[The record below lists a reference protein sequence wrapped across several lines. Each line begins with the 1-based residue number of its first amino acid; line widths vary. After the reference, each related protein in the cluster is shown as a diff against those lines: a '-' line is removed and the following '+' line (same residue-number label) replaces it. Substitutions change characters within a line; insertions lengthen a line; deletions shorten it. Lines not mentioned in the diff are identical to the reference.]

1 MRVFI
6 SHSSK
11 DSKLAEEIC
20 TKLEQKGCSCF
31 LASRDIR
38 YGHEYAEEIIN
49 GIDETDV
56 ILLLLSEAANSSPH
70 VLREIERAV
79 SKKKPIIVYKME
91 EVALSKSLEY
101 FLMTHQWFVSKPG
114 KSTDEIVQFIVEQ
127 AGNKP
132 AEPEQSDLSQK
143 ADAVPEDGKRKK
155 VLFEVILAAVVL
167 VAAGVILAVSLL
179 SGGSGGESQPD
190 TVPESGSTAGTAAES
205 GTSAA
210 ENEQTSAPE
219 TVTGQ
224 TSAAPTSATEPPEEP
239 IVTDASTAPALTA
252 QSEPAEEV
260 ILPADTEPESK
271 PEQAEQKLAAV
282 ELGDRITFGSYN
294 GEPIEWRIVHISD
307 DKTQAVVISDKILT
321 MKAFDAAEGG
331 KYNSYNGE
339 DHWRTRPEEIDED
352 IQRAIR
358 GDNRWELSNIRTW
371 LNSDR
376 EMVSYSDQAPISQ
389 AMSERRNG
397 YHTEA
402 GFLNGFTD
410 EELSAVAVTPVTTG
424 GTVTED
430 RVFLLSLD
438 ELQWLYEADVSVYAK
453 PTKAAQEQDKS
464 LWYNVDVS
472 AYGVEDFFWWLREPN
487 SENACECYYVNI
499 SYSDQQTAF
508 GSVGLEGYGIRP
520 AMTLDLTSDAL
531 ISALEN
537 N

>member
-20 TKLEQKGCSCF
+20 TKLEQKGGSCF

-49 GIDETDV
+49 GIDNTDV
-56 ILLLLSEAANSSPH
+56 VLLLLSEAANSSPH

-91 EVALSKSLEY
+91 EVALRKSLEY

-114 KSTDEIVQFIVEQ
+114 KSSDEIVQYIVDYSENNP
-127 AGNKP
+127 AKPENKAADRPETVSAP
-132 AEPEQSDLSQK
+132 AS
-143 ADAVPEDGKRKK
+143 GKRKK
-155 VLFEVILAAVVL
+155 VIFAAVLAAVVL
-167 VAAGVILAVSLL
+167 VAAGIVLAVCL
-179 SGGSGGESQPD
+179 SGRGNNGESAPD
-190 TVPESGSTAGTAAES
+190 TSSASEPEANSDNSEAAGAEQTAGSTS
-205 GTSAA
+205 S
-210 ENEQTSAPE
+210 SAPAD
-219 TVTGQ
+219 Q
-224 TSAAPTSATEPPEEP
+224 A
-239 IVTDASTAPALTA
+239 VTDEPAVSEASTTPASTTLN
-252 QSEPAEEV
+252 EPAEEV
-260 ILPADTEPESK
+260 LLPAETVSEPVSEPE
-271 PEQAEQKLAAV
+271 EAEQKLAEV
-282 ELGDRITFGSYN
+282 GLGDRITFGAYN
-294 GEPIEWRIVHISD
+294 GEPIEWRVIHISD
-307 DKTQAVVISDKILT
+307 DKTQAVVIADKILT

-331 KYNSYNGE
+331 KYNSCNGE
-339 DHWRTRPEEIDED
+339 DYWTTRPEDLDED
-352 IQRAIR
+352 MQRTIR

-376 EMVSYSDQAPISQ
+376 EMVTYTGQAPVSQ

-410 EELSAVAVTPVTTG
+410 EELSAVAVTQVTTA

-453 PTKAAQEQDKS
+453 PTQAAQEQDKS
-464 LWYNVDVS
+464 LWYSVDIS

-487 SENACECYYVNI
+487 SKNACECYYVNI
-499 SYSDQQTAF
+499 SYSDEQTAF

-520 AMTLDLTSDAL
+520 AMTLDLTSGAL